1 MNKYIFIFCF
11 ILAGFQSISAQ
22 PEPKNTQIDV
32 MVTVVVASGLEK
44 IGLKV
49 SAKDDFET
57 TELTISPFV
66 PESGQ
71 FMISGTPYRTINLRI
86 PAEIELEN
94 QFGDEATLQD
104 TRLMAGPGEEL
115 DSMESVSSSECVELS
130 LSEAGRLYLRLG
142 GTIESEQNPRG
153 TFTGMLS
160 LDC

>member
-1 MNKYIFIFCF
+1 MNKHIFIFCF
-11 ILAGFQSISAQ
+11 ILAGFQTVSAQ
-22 PEPKNTQIDV
+22 PEPETTQLDV
-32 MVTVVVASGLEK
+32 MVTVVEASSLEK

-49 SAKDDFET
+49 SVKDDFGASEF
-57 TELTISPFV
+57 TISPFV

-86 PAEIELEN
+86 PAVIDLEN
-94 QFGDEATLQD
+94 QFGEEATLHE

-115 DSMESVSSSECVELS
+115 DSMEAVSASECMELS

-153 TFTGMLS
+153 TFTGILS